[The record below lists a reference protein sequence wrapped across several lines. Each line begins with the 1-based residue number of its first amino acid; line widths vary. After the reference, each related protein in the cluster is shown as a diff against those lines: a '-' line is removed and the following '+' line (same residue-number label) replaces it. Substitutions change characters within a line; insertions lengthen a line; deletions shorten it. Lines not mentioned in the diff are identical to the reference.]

1 MYSISLRFVVALLM
15 LIVGVMITE
24 AWPSSQHGPQTSGLT
39 VPVLQQSDHQGRK
52 IAQMNGSCQQGR
64 PLKAFADYQVPLR
77 AKNNNQGFI
86 NIRTDY
92 TLSDEYGPE
101 ILGTI
106 RSGTI
111 LWAAKY
117 YQKKATMGI
126 GYVVAVRDR
135 IGNTCRGWVS
145 KSVVD
150 EIRPNK

>member
-1 MYSISLRFVVALLM
+1 MYSISLRFVGAPLIF
-15 LIVGVMITE
+15 IVGVMFTG
-24 AWPSSQHGPQTSGLT
+24 ARSFSHHGLETSGAA
-39 VPVLQQSDHQGRK
+39 VPFLKQSDHQGRQ
-52 IAQMNGSCQQGR
+52 IAQMNGSCRQGR
-64 PLKAFADYQVPLR
+64 PLEAFADYRVPLR
-77 AKNNNQGFI
+77 AKDNNWGFI

-92 TLSDEYGPE
+92 TLSDESGPE

-106 RSGTI
+106 QSGTI

-117 YQKKATMGI
+117 YQKKAAMGI

-135 IGNTCRGWVS
+135 TGNTCRGWVS